1 MPLTGRLLGLAATA
15 AAYRVAYVEHRATS
29 PCGQGSCG
37 PQTLAQNAAT
47 YAEHAQTA
55 AREGAALIVF
65 PEYGLTGFSS
75 YAASAWVQGGYTET
89 IPAVNASARAVPCD
103 DATGAFAS
111 AATVV
116 TLSCAARGAGLA
128 IVANLADD
136 AGTSSTMYN
145 TDVVLDSDGALVA
158 AYRKLNLWGEANMAT
173 PSECERVTF
182 SPVALAGRTFG
193 LVTCADL
200 IYAEPTLALADAG
213 VSDFVAPVAWDD
225 SMAQMQVLG
234 WAQGFSSTLGVNLV
248 IANHRGSAES
258 GSGAF
263 ASGDALAYTFSRTAG
278 GDSDVRI
285 ADLPDKASARR
296 DVDRGVAAARPAPRD
311 ATAAAQSG
319 WEFAALSDG
328 SVCSGGICCTASPTS
343 GTPEGFA
350 LAALDGV
357 DTSEGL
363 AWGAQACAILP
374 CPSPAH
380 SCLNYQTPKASA
392 TLAGVSLN
400 MTGIGATTLVVPEIV
415 ATSSEHEQ
423 VVLAPGSQ
431 WNLSR
436 SDGRAGLLVDTAD
449 DAALLSLV
457 LYGRRFED
465 DVLPYSCS

>member
-1 MPLTGRLLGLAATA
+1 M
-15 AAYRVAYVEHRATS
+15 
-29 PCGQGSCG
+29 
-37 PQTLAQNAAT
+37 
-47 YAEHAQTA
+47 
-55 AREGAALIVF
+55 
-65 PEYGLTGFSS
+65 
-75 YAASAWVQGGYTET
+75 
-89 IPAVNASARAVPCD
+89 
-103 DATGAFAS
+103 
-111 AATVV
+111 
-116 TLSCAARGAGLA
+116 
-128 IVANLADD
+128 
-136 AGTSSTMYN
+136 
-145 TDVVLDSDGALVA
+145 
-158 AYRKLNLWGEANMAT
+158 
-173 PSECERVTF
+173 
-182 SPVALAGRTFG
+182 
-193 LVTCADL
+193 
-200 IYAEPTLALADAG
+200 
-213 VSDFVAPVAWDD
+213 
-225 SMAQMQVLG
+225 
-234 WAQGFSSTLGVNLV
+234 
-248 IANHRGSAES
+248 
-258 GSGAF
+258 
-263 ASGDALAYTFSRTAG
+263 
-278 GDSDVRI
+278 RI

-328 SVCSGGICCTASPTS
+328 SVCSGGVCCTASPTS